1 MVKLCWTALFFF
13 LVLFTTHPIAS
24 SKGIKLK
31 KGSKKNTGTKRPIKL
46 KKKGGSTPP
55 KKPPAND
62 HPTQSQIEQ
71 LAATPDSPPPPPPPE
86 TDEATI
92 IIVDPPDEST
102 VAGSAFD
109 VAVQIA
115 PVNPEFFTESF
126 NTTDSRVC
134 ISLDGSPYNCWP
146 VFGGKIRFINVIDGP
161 HTLHAVLQRRGTLL
175 PSTITPS
182 IHFTTVEDPDIET
195 PETED
200 EDEGE
205 EDEIDLDKKDKKVTL
220 DMPSLSL
227 TVPLEKVTLPGVAV
241 QFVSNVV
248 ATDTDLFKTHF
259 IHQFTCFNIDLS
271 TFHACWSIFDQGVV
285 PYITGLEPG
294 LHTVEGVITHPETRK
309 EIPETGFE
317 TRTFY
322 TAGEKNEAAAV
333 VVEVDVDGVTYE
345 IPVVEGGDVSV
356 QGKYFCGSRGI
367 LNEECPGY
375 VERTILEKAGM

>member
-1 MVKLCWTALFFF
+1 MNQTAGKQYFSFLVSKSFGAETHENMVKLCWTALFFF

-31 KGSKKNTGTKRPIKL
+31 KGSKNKGTKRPIKL

-146 VFGGKIRFINVIDGP
+146 GEGP
-161 HTLHAVLQRRGTLL
+161 R
-175 PSTITPS
+175 
-182 IHFTTVEDPDIET
+182 E
-195 PETED
+195 
-200 EDEGE
+200 
-205 EDEIDLDKKDKKVTL
+205 
-220 DMPSLSL
+220 
-227 TVPLEKVTLPGVAV
+227 
-241 QFVSNVV
+241 
-248 ATDTDLFKTHF
+248 
-259 IHQFTCFNIDLS
+259 
-271 TFHACWSIFDQGVV
+271 
-285 PYITGLEPG
+285 
-294 LHTVEGVITHPETRK
+294 
-309 EIPETGFE
+309 
-317 TRTFY
+317 
-322 TAGEKNEAAAV
+322 
-333 VVEVDVDGVTYE
+333 
-345 IPVVEGGDVSV
+345 
-356 QGKYFCGSRGI
+356 
-367 LNEECPGY
+367 
-375 VERTILEKAGM
+375 